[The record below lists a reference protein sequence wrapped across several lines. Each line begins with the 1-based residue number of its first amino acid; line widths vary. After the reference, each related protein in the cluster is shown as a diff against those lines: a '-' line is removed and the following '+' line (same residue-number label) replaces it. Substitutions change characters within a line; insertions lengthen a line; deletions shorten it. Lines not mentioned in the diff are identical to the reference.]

1 MAINTVDLVGSTKI
15 HVIEDDKVQ
24 YYGSSVKNR
33 QYTGK
38 LQKIRSNPNVSNPQP
53 KIEKDET
60 LKDSGSNN
68 YEERKVKKQELSK
81 KIKA

>member
-33 QYTGK
+33 
-38 LQKIRSNPNVSNPQP
+38 
-53 KIEKDET
+53 
-60 LKDSGSNN
+60 
-68 YEERKVKKQELSK
+68 
-81 KIKA
+81 